1 MLSDRQ
7 LIILKAIVEEYVATA
22 EPVGSKYLL
31 SKFGFNF
38 SSATIRNDMAI
49 LEELGLLQKTHTSSG
64 RIPSEEGYR
73 VYVREM
79 LKNDNSRNDSFP
91 LIDEI
96 LDRSASR
103 ERAIRESMALVTD
116 LTNYAS
122 IVMGPSGYNARIK
135 KLQFIALSGRYAV
148 ILMVTDKGNVES
160 KKILIPSSIDVT
172 EMEKIVNLLN
182 EILYDCPISKIEDAI
197 RESFKDNSI
206 KDVLKY
212 YDELIAV
219 FVKTFTSMAR
229 DQFYLNGQSKILSQP
244 EFQNINKV
252 QDLFSAIERQEL
264 VKAVNVNEHGITVRI
279 GQDNKLTAMKDC
291 TVITIPYDA
300 GDGEYGAI
308 ALFGP
313 TRMEYSKIIP
323 LLTIFV
329 NTENIAASVRG
340 GNVIL
345 F

>member
-1 MLSDRQ
+1 MLTDRQ
-7 LIILKAIVEEYVATA
+7 LLILKAIVEEYVETA
-22 EPVGSKYLL
+22 EPVGSKYLMN
-31 SKFGFNF
+31 KFDINY
-38 SSATIRNDMAI
+38 SSATIRNEMAT

-73 VYVREM
+73 VYVKEM
-79 LKNDNSRNDSFP
+79 LKDREYLENDKNDSFP

-96 LDRSASR
+96 LDHSASR

-135 KLQFIALSGRYAV
+135 KLQFISLSGRYAV

-160 KKILIPSSIDVT
+160 KKILIPDSVEAS
-172 EMEKIVNLLN
+172 EMEKVVNLLN
-182 EILYDCPISKIEDAI
+182 DILYNCPVSKIEEAI
-197 RESFKDNSI
+197 KESFKDNDI
-206 KDVLKY
+206 REILRY
-212 YDELIAV
+212 YDELVGAFIKA
-219 FVKTFTSMAR
+219 FTSMAK

-252 QDLFSAIERQEL
+252 QDLFNAIEKQEL
-264 VKAVNVNEHGITVRI
+264 VKALNIDNQGITVRI

-300 GDGEYGAI
+300 GDGDYGAI

-313 TRMEYSKIIP
+313 TRMEYQKVIP
-323 LLTIFV
+323 LLQYIAS
-329 NTENIAASVRG
+329 NIKK
-340 GNVIL
+340 VI
-345 F
+345 

>member
-1 MLSDRQ
+1 MLSNRQ

-22 EPVGSKYLL
+22 EPVGSKYLV
-31 SKFGFNF
+31 SKFGLNF

-73 VYVREM
+73 VYVSEM
-79 LKNDNSRNDSFP
+79 LKDREDLSNVENENFP
-91 LIDEI
+91 LIDQI

-135 KLQFIALSGRYAV
+135 KLQFISLSGRYAV

-160 KKILIPSSIDVT
+160 KKILIPESIDVT
-172 EMEKIVNLLN
+172 EMEKVVNLLN
-182 EILYDCPISKIEDAI
+182 EILYNCPISRIEDAI
-197 RESFKDNSI
+197 RESFKDNDI
-206 KDVLKY
+206 RDVLKY
-212 YDELIAV
+212 YDELVAV
-219 FVKTFTSMAR
+219 FVKTFTSMAKEE
-229 DQFYLNGQSKILSQP
+229 FYLNGQSKILSQP

-252 QDLFSAIERQEL
+252 QDLFDAIEKHEL
-264 VKAVNVNEHGITVRI
+264 MKAVSVNNQGITVRI
-279 GQDNKLTAMKDC
+279 GQDNKITAMKDC
-291 TVITIPYDA
+291 SVITIPYDA

-313 TRMEYSKIIP
+313 TRMEYQKVIP
-323 LLTIFV
+323 LLQYIAS
-329 NTENIAASVRG
+329 NIKKV
-340 GNVIL
+340 L
-345 F
+345 

>member
-313 TRMEYSKIIP
+313 TRMEYQKVIP
-323 LLTIFV
+323 LLQYIA
-329 NTENIAASVRG
+329 NNIKKV
-340 GNVIL
+340 L
-345 F
+345 